1 MILYIHIHLTKPSKF
16 IFQIL
21 GSMRPPPSE
30 DNTVP
35 LAPDGGHYVNA
46 RSTYPYVY
54 IYIYICMYIYIYIHI
69 HLTTPSKFFFKIL
82 GSMGPPPWEDNT
94 VPLAPDGGHYVNA
107 CSSIYIC

>member
-1 MILYIHIHLTKPSKF
+1 MSLPALHTHMYIHIYVYIYIYIHIHLTKPSKF

-21 GSMRPPPSE
+21 GSMGPPPWE

-54 IYIYICMYIYIYIHI
+54 IYIYMYVYIYIYTH
-69 HLTTPSKFFFKIL
+69 TSN
-82 GSMGPPPWEDNT
+82 NT
-94 VPLAPDGGHYVNA
+94 
-107 CSSIYIC
+107 